1 MFKLLLG
8 LLGKGSGG
16 KSVAGN
22 LAWDIREAIKGKELD
37 PEKLIE
43 LQTKINAVEAQHRT
57 LFVAGWRPFIGWICG
72 VALAYN
78 FVIRDLFI
86 WITKLY
92 ANAKPHIQPTK
103 GRHPATNKVLCEAS
117 TILIFVCNSISFS
130 GPNSLPFIASLI
142 SQAKPPATDFL
153 PSPPFK
159 RPKINFHIY

>member
-1 MFKLLLG
+1 MFKFLLG
-8 LLGKGSGG
+8 LLSKGDGE
-16 KSVAGN
+16 KTVAGN

-86 WITKLY
+86 WVT
-92 ANAKPHIQPTK
+92 QT
-103 GRHPATNKVLCEAS
+103 TEA
-117 TILIFVCNSISFS
+117 
-130 GPNSLPFIASLI
+130 
-142 SQAKPPATDFL
+142 PPALQMDHLMTVL
-153 PSPPFK
+153 LGMLGLGGL
-159 RPKINFHIY
+159 RTYEKIKGKDK

>member
-1 MFKLLLG
+1 MLKFLLG
-8 LLGKGSGG
+8 LLGKGNGG

-43 LQTKINAVEAQHRT
+43 LQTKINTVEAQHRT

-86 WITKLY
+86 WVTK
-92 ANAKPHIQPTK
+92 T
-103 GRHPATNKVLCEAS
+103 TEA
-117 TILIFVCNSISFS
+117 
-130 GPNSLPFIASLI
+130 
-142 SQAKPPATDFL
+142 PPALQMDHLMTVL
-153 PSPPFK
+153 LGMLGLGGL
-159 RPKINFHIY
+159 RTYEKIKGKDK